1 MKEKKGKELGE
12 DATKY
17 GEFVCSAYH
26 WLSQEDQKK
35 QEKKWRIWLIKIVK
49 RKKKVRKKEINIEK
63 EREVILN
70 NSK

>member
-35 QEKKWRIWLIKIVK
+35 QAKKMENMTNKNS
-49 RKKKVRKKEINIEK
+49 KKEK
-63 EREVILN
+63 E
-70 NSK
+70 S